1 MTTKHDDHEH
11 GFVIYDPFRY
21 LEDDTEA
28 SRHFEAEQ
36 HHKTIRALHA
46 DTFWEPIY
54 QRLDTLMTREE
65 THVPQARQDVMAFL
79 RRQPGANQATL
90 ECLPPGHTH
99 SQTIYDPGRAEL
111 PQAIDWF
118 TLSED
123 GKFVLFGVSNQG
135 DEWSTLYIYDWAR
148 NRLLDDTIPGTRWA
162 SVFMPMQKSV
172 FYYTRY
178 PVDAKGHPQYYG
190 QRVYCH
196 RLGTDYHDD
205 REVFSDPDPTTTFR
219 LTGDQEGRQLVI
231 ETHRGWTAN
240 RLSLLTLNHDAL
252 EPSMIMSAD
261 IFDGTT
267 ERLEPFWR
275 RGELFGLYHHP
286 TEPSQI
292 WKWNSSDHQWIPLWV
307 SSLTDPVQSIVPLD
321 SGFVLFSFHQA
332 RCHLAFLHDDGEM
345 TPIDL
350 PHQGMGTVLGLQADA
365 SHDRV
370 FIEWTSFDQP
380 PQVYSWSVLDPE
392 LKIWGTQFKST
403 QGIRIWQEFVKSKDG
418 TLIPIFLAQKQGLPT
433 GVRPAIVGGYGG
445 FNIAY
450 QPIYSPGIHLWL
462 ESGGLY
468 VVAGLRGGSEFGEA
482 WHQAGMR
489 DRKQNV
495 FDDMVSVL
503 RHLVAEGYSRPDMMG
518 ITGRSNGGLLT
529 GTIVTQHPELIRS
542 AIIGVPLLDMLR
554 YDRFLVAALWKREYG
569 DPNNPVDWQWL
580 QRYSPYH
587 HVVPHTKYPAIL
599 IFTSA
604 HDNRVHPLHARK
616 MTARLQQATGSS
628 YPIFLRVEPQ
638 AGHGVGK
645 TRKQQLEEE
654 TDIWT
659 FQFRQLGLSPHTSS
673 CG

>member
-1 MTTKHDDHEH
+1 MTIKHDDDQH
-11 GFVIYDPFRY
+11 GFVIYDPFRF
-21 LEDDTEA
+21 LEDDTEDT
-28 SRHFEAEQ
+28 RHFEAEQ
-36 HHKTIRALHA
+36 HQKTISALHA
-46 DTFWEPIY
+46 DAFWEPIY
-54 QRLDTLMTREE
+54 HRLDTLMTHEE
-65 THVPQARQDVMAFL
+65 THVPQVRQGVMAFVH
-79 RRQPGANQATL
+79 RKPGANQATL
-90 ECLPPGHTH
+90 ECLSPGHSH
-99 SQTIYDPGRAEL
+99 SQTIYDPNQAEH

-135 DEWSTLYIYDWAR
+135 DEWSTLYIYDWTH
-148 NRLLDDTIPGTRWA
+148 NLLLDDNIPGTRWA
-162 SVFMPMQKSV
+162 SVFMTMNHAV

-178 PVDAKGHPQYYG
+178 PVDESGRPQYYG

-196 RLGTDYHDD
+196 RLGTDYADD
-205 REVFSDPDPTTTFR
+205 IEVFSDPDPTTTFR
-219 LTGDQEGRQLVI
+219 LSGAEDGSQLVI

-240 RLSLLTLNHDAL
+240 RLSLLTWKMDDL
-252 EPSMIMSAD
+252 ETTTIMPVD
-261 IFDGTT
+261 IFSGTR
-267 ERLEPFWR
+267 ERLQPFWR
-275 RGELFGLYHHP
+275 GGELFGLYHHP
-286 TEPSQI
+286 SEPSQI
-292 WKWNSSDHQWIPLWV
+292 WKWNRSENRWATLWV
-307 SSLTDPVQSIVPLD
+307 SSPAEPLQSVVPLD
-321 SGFVLFSFHQA
+321 SGLVLLYFKQA
-332 RCHLAFLHDDGEM
+332 RCHLAFIDNDGEM

-350 PHQGMGTVLGLQADA
+350 PHHGVGTVIGLQSDPE
-365 SHDRV
+365 HDRF

-380 PQVYSWSVLDPE
+380 PQVYTWAVWAPQ
-392 LKIWGTQFKST
+392 LKYWGAQTKGIE
-403 QGIRIWQEFVKSKDG
+403 GIRIWQEFVKSKDG
-418 TLIPIFLAQKQGLPT
+418 TLIPIFLAEKDGVPT
-433 GVRPAIVGGYGG
+433 GVRSAIVGGYGG

-450 QPIYSPGIHLWL
+450 QPAYSPGIHLWL

-489 DRKQNV
+489 ERKQNV

-503 RHLVAEGYSRPDMMG
+503 RHLVTQGYSRPDMMG

-569 DPNNPVDWQWL
+569 DPNNPTDWQWL

-628 YPIFLRVEPQ
+628 YPVFLRIEPQ

-659 FQFRQLGLSPHTSS
+659 FQFRQLGLSPKT
-673 CG
+673 